1 MKQILIVLITL
12 SFLQANA
19 LLEKVDRNLQP
30 VSSESYKKLVN
41 IEPNGSK
48 KTFLLYQAKKG
59 KEKMVSL
66 FLEPESEKGR
76 ATLRLGDNMWLYIPN
91 VGKPIRIASMQSV
104 VGGVF
109 NNSDIMRLDFSAEY
123 KVIEQKDEQKESSS
137 TYTLTLKAKNDTVA
151 YDKLIMTVDKKSI
164 TPKKVVCYAS
174 TGMLIKTLT
183 YKNIKKFAPGIVRP
197 AVVETVSPFYKGYK
211 SIMVYGKITP
221 KSFATL
227 QMKSLPLIIYQ
238 KSAH

>member
-1 MKQILIVLITL
+1 MKPLLLLLTSL
-12 SFLQANA
+12 SLLGANE
-19 LLEKVDRNLQP
+19 LLEKIDRNLQP
-30 VSSESYKKLVN
+30 TSSESYKKLVN
-41 IEPNGSK
+41 IEPDGSK

-123 KVIEQKDEQKESSS
+123 KVTGQKENSSE
-137 TYTLTLKAKNDTVA
+137 YTLTLKAKNDTVA
-151 YDKLIMTVDKKSI
+151 YDKLIMTADKKSL

-183 YKNIKKFAPGIVRP
+183 YKDIKKFAPGIVRP

-221 KSFATL
+221 KNFANEVFTL
-227 QMKSLPLIIYQ
+227 DNISKVGTLRR
-238 KSAH
+238 

>member
-1 MKQILIVLITL
+1 
-12 SFLQANA
+12 
-19 LLEKVDRNLQP
+19 
-30 VSSESYKKLVN
+30 
-41 IEPNGSK
+41 
-48 KTFLLYQAKKG
+48 
-59 KEKMVSL
+59 MVSL

-76 ATLRLGDNMWLYIPN
+76 STLRRGDNMWLYIPN

-123 KVIEQKDEQKESSS
+123 KVIAQKESSS
-137 TYTLTLKAKNDTVA
+137 TYTLTLKAKNSSVA
-151 YDKLIMTVDKKSI
+151 YDRLIMTVDKKSI

-221 KSFATL
+221 KSFANEVFTL
-227 QMKSLPLIIYQ
+227 DNISKVGTLRR
-238 KSAH
+238 